1 MGRHEDNECTQG
13 CRSRQHGAQITAAI
27 IRGTETQAI
36 AYLKNLCQRCYSV
49 TDTTGKTALHTAASC
64 GKRKVV
70 KWLVSQGAPLNQ
82 RDWES
87 GYTPL
92 HRALF
97 HGHIDA
103 ACTLIQAGSSTSTLD
118 NDALTPLDHVSFDRA
133 RSISFTSSLPTH
145 VYLWGNN
152 ANFNLGQASQHAR
165 GTPECLDSFHR
176 EGQKIYSVV
185 LNKFHTLFLTT
196 SGRVYTCGHGQGG
209 RLGLDTDSPVITP
222 RPIKAFTHTNVTRVA
237 SGTHHSLFLTDSGQV
252 LSCGSNFYHQLG
264 INPPPEHIYTPK
276 VLTWHK
282 DHKDTIITGI
292 DAGKYHSVIWTS
304 HALYTFGLNAGQ
316 LGHIRN
322 ANECTIISPRNVTG
336 IVLKEDGNL
345 TCVGA
350 SDGATV
356 LSTSYGAIYV
366 LHQYQIRKVAS
377 KMLGVVKVACVGGH
391 LDSKVGAK
399 GLIEHGGDDL
409 KIAVLT
415 GGGAQHLYL
424 WTEQSSHLSR
434 CTFTISR
441 EISVADFCM
450 SSQCLGIVTSNG
462 EAFSGVI
469 LPARMQKGNG
479 KPLLRKS
486 LWTSGNITDTYYTT
500 SLITL
505 RVTRI
510 PGLHRTLSIMCDPKG
525 LNFAALQNEP
535 CSFLS
540 NIPEVSQSTLRNN
553 FNTLLENACE
563 ADTIHDV
570 IIICGKQRFP
580 AHSYIL
586 AAHSHYFCRILLQ
599 DTTNANFEGN
609 QNAWN
614 IKNESEAKCITLT
627 DVQPEAFQEV
637 LNFIYTGSCKHGLP
651 KNATNS
657 EKNLNDINGN
667 TSDINYWDSY
677 GNLNKKSG
685 FSANHES
692 EEIKVTE
699 RSKKRKGK
707 STMAPADLSQ
717 GILFLARKLEIPALE
732 KTLAYY
738 KKLGAT
744 SEEMNIHLIMH
755 EDSHTYSRESL
766 PELWDVTVTS
776 KSGDAIRAHK
786 CILAARLEYF
796 NIMFGSRWMGTA
808 ASESINMPLP
818 TSILT
823 IILDYLYEDDSQ
835 KLKQCHDIEFL
846 CNVLVVADQFLITR
860 LRELCESIIAG
871 LLTLK
876 NAAELLEF
884 AARYNAVGLKTTIMQ
899 FICQNL
905 VALLENGTLLSSVSQ
920 EKLQELSEY
929 YRNINDCM
937 SYRIMTPHDASPD
950 SEELQRVFEDNPFIL
965 PDSDEEIDNTLLFKV
980 KEEKSSVNR
989 STPGSARK
997 KKRQHR
1003 NSQGD
1008 GRHRKPSTSSSVCSS
1023 DYDQKDLDEAFE
1035 NMSFDDL
1042 EERKQSPAGE
1052 TTELNNKN
1060 EVTIDMSE
1068 TLFKSKK
1075 DGMTLPESSNSS
1087 WQKVTRKKSTSG
1099 QPLSAKSPVQSPI
1112 KEPVSLVFPQ
1122 SVKATPQ
1129 QGLQDAD
1136 TCPNIVSKITPPK
1149 FPSLQESL
1157 STAQKTFL
1165 NGRSSKMPKLSQKQ
1179 RKKLVSET
1187 AKAQSPT
1194 EKVKVPLCPWG
1205 PSAPAWGTEADTED
1219 VSNDSSSL
1227 ADIMMAEITKVKSS
1241 APIRIQHKKSVGG
1254 TTAQNRSR
1262 NDGTPTNSFKDQE
1275 STAWSAITPSPTSVN
1290 SSQFISNNCQPA
1302 NDTIS
1307 SDFVA
1312 PSFTHILMEEETRS
1326 DNLIRELSKPLAV
1339 IQIEDRAIEEL
1350 LAFYGAGECFEERIT
1365 VSRVRGSVANPT
1377 WSK

>member
-36 AYLKNLCQRCYSV
+36 AYMKNLCQRCYSV

-70 KWLVSQGAPLNQ
+70 KWLVSQGASLNQ

-103 ACTLIQAGSSTSTLD
+103 ACTLIQAGSITSTLD

-133 RSISFTSSLPTH
+133 RSISFTSSLPTQ

-176 EGQKIYSVV
+176 EGLKISNVV

-282 DHKDTIITGI
+282 DNRDTVITGI
-292 DAGKYHSVIWTS
+292 DTGKYHSVIWTS

-336 IVLKEDGNL
+336 IVLKEDGIL

-356 LSTSYGAIYV
+356 LSTSHGAIYV

-377 KMLGVVKVACVGGH
+377 KMLKVVKVACIGGH

-434 CTFTISR
+434 CTFTINR
-441 EISVADFCM
+441 EITVADFCM
-450 SSQCLGIVTSNG
+450 SSQCLGVVTSNG

-469 LPARMQKGNG
+469 LPARMQKGNE
-479 KPLLRKS
+479 KPILRKS
-486 LWTSGNITDTYYTT
+486 LWTSGNVTDTYYTT

-540 NIPEVSQSTLRNN
+540 DIPEVSPSTLRNN
-553 FNTLLENACE
+553 FKILLENACE
-563 ADTIHDV
+563 TDTIHDV
-570 IIICGKQRFP
+570 VIICGKRRFP

-586 AAHSHYFCRILLQ
+586 AAHSQYFSRILLQ
-599 DTTNANFEGN
+599 DTTNANLGGN

-614 IKNESEAKCITLT
+614 IKNESEAKCITLP

-637 LNFIYTGSCKHGLP
+637 LNFIYAGSCKHGLS
-651 KNATNS
+651 KNATDA
-657 EKNLNDINGN
+657 EKNHNDINGN

-677 GNLNKKSG
+677 CNLNKKSVSSG
-685 FSANHES
+685 SGEM
-692 EEIKVTE
+692 KVTE

-707 STMAPADLSQ
+707 SATAPADLSQ

-732 KTLAYY
+732 EALSYY

-744 SEEMNIHLIMH
+744 SEEMGIHLAVH
-755 EDSHTYSRESL
+755 EDSHTYSRKRL

-796 NIMFGSRWMGTA
+796 NIMFGSRWMSTTT
-808 ASESINMPLP
+808 SESINMPLP

-860 LRELCESIIAG
+860 LRELCESIIVG

-884 AARYNAVGLKTTIMQ
+884 AATYNAVGLKTTIMQ

-905 VALLENGTLLSSVSQ
+905 VVLLENGTLLSSVSQ

-937 SYRIMTPHDASPD
+937 SYRIMTPHDASPS
-950 SEELQRVFEDNPFIL
+950 SEELQRIFEDNPFIF

-1023 DYDQKDLDEAFE
+1023 DYDQKDLDDAFE

-1042 EERKQSPAGE
+1042 EERKQSPVRE
-1052 TTELNNKN
+1052 TTELNHRN
-1060 EVTIDMSE
+1060 EGKIDISG
-1068 TLFKSKK
+1068 TLFKSKE
-1075 DGMTLPESSNSS
+1075 DDITLPESSNSS

-1099 QPLSAKSPVQSPI
+1099 QSLSAKSPVQSPI
-1112 KEPVSLVFPQ
+1112 KENASLAFPQ
-1122 SVKATPQ
+1122 SVEVAPQ
-1129 QGLQDAD
+1129 QGLQDLD
-1136 TCPNIVSKITPPK
+1136 TCSSNIRETTPK
-1149 FPSLQESL
+1149 FPSLQESI
-1157 STAQKTFL
+1157 SSAQKTFL

-1179 RKKLVSET
+1179 RKKLVSE
-1187 AKAQSPT
+1187 APKAQSLT
-1194 EKVKVPLCPWG
+1194 DKVKVPVCPWG
-1205 PSAPAWGTEADTED
+1205 PSPPAWGAEVDTED
-1219 VSNDSSSL
+1219 ASNDTSSL
-1227 ADIMMAEITKVKSS
+1227 ADIMMAEKTKVKKNS

-1254 TTAQNRSR
+1254 TTGQNRSR
-1262 NDGTPTNSFKDQE
+1262 NDGTPNNSYKDQD
-1275 STAWSAITPSPTSVN
+1275 STAWSAIPPSPTSVN
-1290 SSQFISNNCQPA
+1290 SNQFIPSNGQPA
-1302 NDTIS
+1302 SDSTSNDI
-1307 SDFVA
+1307 VA

-1326 DNLIRELSKPLAV
+1326 DNLMRELSKPLSI

-1350 LAFYGAGECFEERIT
+1350 LAFYGAGECFEEKIT